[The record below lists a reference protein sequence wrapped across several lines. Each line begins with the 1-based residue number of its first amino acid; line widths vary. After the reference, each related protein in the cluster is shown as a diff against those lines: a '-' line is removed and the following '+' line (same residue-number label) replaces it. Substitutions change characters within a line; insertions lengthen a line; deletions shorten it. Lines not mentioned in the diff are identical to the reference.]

1 MNGLAWLNDLM
12 VWLARWVPRLTLIK
26 ATHEGVLFG
35 PGGSVKRRAPGL
47 CLYWPITHDLQLVGT
62 RARTAELAA
71 QLHAGEAVSV
81 VVGWRVIDAVRCLS
95 SLNDPAAFLDDRTQ
109 AALGHAYTAGKR
121 SADVCAAMLEQLSR
135 EFDAYGMRIESV
147 DVAQRSWV
155 IPVKTLKD
163 YAQHESGAL

>member
-1 MNGLAWLNDLM
+1 MAGLAWLNDLM
-12 VWLARWVPRLTLIK
+12 TWLARWVPRLTLIK

-35 PGGSVKRRAPGL
+35 PGGSVQRRAPGL
-47 CLYWPITHDLQLVGT
+47 LFYWPITHDLQLVGT

-71 QLHAGEAVSV
+71 QLHAGEAISV
-81 VVGWRVIDAVRCLS
+81 VVGWRVVDAVRCLS

-109 AALGHAYTAGKR
+109 AALGIAYSSR
-121 SADVCAAMLEQLSR
+121 QSNADMCALMLAQLSR
-135 EFDAYGMRIESV
+135 EFDGYGIRIDSV

-155 IPVKTLKD
+155 IPMKSLKD